1 MLIVSA
7 SLLAA
12 TGQRDAQTGLYEI
25 FARAGCDQFVL
36 ALENLSFLCL
46 CRKRAIFPLR
56 TLVCGWSFMEL
67 ALSKS
72 SFRNFLGRVFHCMM
86 IAAPKRRRI

>member
-1 MLIVSA
+1 
-7 SLLAA
+7 
-12 TGQRDAQTGLYEI
+12 
-25 FARAGCDQFVL
+25 
-36 ALENLSFLCL
+36 
-46 CRKRAIFPLR
+46 
-56 TLVCGWSFMEL
+56 MEL